1 MTTQG
6 NVCLGKVLV
15 WDERESTATTSP
27 SLKFCLEKRRLLERT
42 EPELGARTYK
52 ERHFTSRE
60 ESYLVATANYWAVW
74 MSRGLT
80 AWGGGWGPLS
90 SLFLAPRI
98 QCDSE
103 QMFC

>member
-1 MTTQG
+1 MVIFSDYPG

-15 WDERESTATTSP
+15 WDGWERRATTSP
-27 SLKFCLEKRRLLERT
+27 SLRFCLEKRRLLERT

-60 ESYLVATANYWAVW
+60 ESFLVATANYWAVW

-80 AWGGGWGPLS
+80 AWGGMGTFKLS
-90 SLFLAPRI
+90 FLGT
-98 QCDSE
+98 QDTV
-103 QMFC
+103 